1 MSRAGA
7 RDGRTGAWASTPPTT
22 WRLSRGQ
29 TWGWGLGGNP
39 HQTLSSRVC
48 GMLNIIVTMISLA
61 VIKNCKSKSENVNK

>member
-29 TWGWGLGGNP
+29 TWRLGGNP

-48 GMLNIIVTMISLA
+48 GMLNIIVTIDQFNSY
-61 VIKNCKSKSENVNK
+61 